1 MRLSVFI
8 FIILL
13 TGCYEQSN
21 TMNKLATVSK
31 SQISPSGK
39 YLLSVLEG
47 YKEVR
52 CHQFEIKEQDTGKV
66 IFRSN
71 DCFRI
76 RDKNFFLWDDG
87 QDIVWVYS
95 GDLGIFYWTKNTSVQ
110 WIKYVY
116 VYGEDKGAPKLLKEL
131 LKKLLPELK

>member
-1 MRLSVFI
+1 MRLSVLI

>member
-1 MRLSVFI
+1 MLI